1 MKRAVI
7 AMATANIPCMT
18 EGQSVRANTLI
29 RELCANFDDGY
40 CLLLDNGYDPC
51 PCPQLISNS
60 LVCRYF
66 RTAVLPSDRELYGEI
81 VGQLPRWR
89 CCICGKSITRTSN
102 AVKYCKVCA
111 ARQRRKKDTE
121 RKREKR
127 LLVRKTAL

>member
-7 AMATANIPCMT
+7 AMATANIPRMT

-127 LLVRKTAL
+127 LLIRKTAL

>member
-1 MKRAVI
+1 
-7 AMATANIPCMT
+7 MATANIPCMT

-29 RELCANFDDGY
+29 RELCANFDDGC
-40 CLLLDNGYDPC
+40 CLLLDDGYDPC

-60 LVCRYF
+60 LVCHYF
-66 RTAVLPSDRELYGEI
+66 RTAVLPSDRELCGEI

-127 LLVRKTAL
+127 LLIRKTAL

>member
-1 MKRAVI
+1 MERA
-7 AMATANIPCMT
+7 ATETANLPRMT
-18 EGQSVRANTLI
+18 AEQSAKANALI

-40 CLLLDNGYDPC
+40 CLLLDDGYDPC

-111 ARQRRKKDTE
+111 VRQRRKKDTE

>member
-1 MKRAVI
+1 
-7 AMATANIPCMT
+7 MATANIPCMT

-29 RELCANFDDGY
+29 RELCANFDDGC
-40 CLLLDNGYDPC
+40 CLLLDDGYDPC

-60 LVCRYF
+60 LVCHYF
-66 RTAVLPSDRELYGEI
+66 RTAVLPSDRELCGEI

>member
-1 MKRAVI
+1 MERA
-7 AMATANIPCMT
+7 ATETANLPRMT
-18 EGQSVRANTLI
+18 AEQSAKENALI
-29 RELCANFDDGY
+29 RELCANFDDGC

-111 ARQRRKKDTE
+111 VRQRRKKDTE

>member
-1 MKRAVI
+1 
-7 AMATANIPCMT
+7 MATANIPCMT

-29 RELCANFDDGY
+29 RELCANFDDGC
-40 CLLLDNGYDPC
+40 CLLLDDGYDPC

>member
-1 MKRAVI
+1 
-7 AMATANIPCMT
+7 MATANIPRMT

-127 LLVRKTAL
+127 LLIRKTAL

>member
-1 MKRAVI
+1 
-7 AMATANIPCMT
+7 MATANIPRMT

-66 RTAVLPSDRELYGEI
+66 RTAVLPSDRELCGEI

-127 LLVRKTAL
+127 LLIRKTAL

>member
-1 MKRAVI
+1 
-7 AMATANIPCMT
+7 MATANIPCMT

-29 RELCANFDDGY
+29 RELCANFDDGC
-40 CLLLDNGYDPC
+40 CLLLDDGYDPC

-127 LLVRKTAL
+127 LLIRKTAL